1 MRIENFSQ
9 LEWVE
14 ISEILSKHSLN
25 EPVIRKLQGVIKSR
39 TDLFNLTHDFLT
51 KNKFNP
57 IFFPER
63 PQIEK
68 RKNGKRLTKRLTM
81 YEGKKGK
88 GIIQFKRDYQEYILK
103 RYEVTEKI
111 VAKESL

>member
-1 MRIENFSQ
+1 MRIECFTKCEWLKIAEAISKYCPSEPLLEKLVGQIHDKTNLFS
-9 LEWVE
+9 
-14 ISEILSKHSLN
+14 N
-25 EPVIRKLQGVIKSR
+25 
-39 TDLFNLTHDFLT
+39 THDFLI
-51 KNKFNP
+51 KNNFNP

-68 RKNGKRLTKRLTM
+68 CQDGKGLTKRLAM

-111 VAKESL
+111 VAIESL

>member
-9 LEWVE
+9 LEWIE

-25 EPVIRKLQGVIKSR
+25 EPVIKKLQGVIKSR
-39 TDLFNLTHDFLT
+39 TDLFNLTHDFLV

-57 IFFPER
+57 IFFPTR
-63 PQIEK
+63 PLIEECK
-68 RKNGKRLTKRLTM
+68 DGTGLTKRLTM

-88 GIIQFKRDYQEYILK
+88 GIIQFKKDYQEYILNK
-103 RYEVTEKI
+103 YQITEK
-111 VAKESL
+111 KEDE